1 MEESNSY
8 FRVPDTPA
16 FSSYDEA
23 CDFYRDH
30 CDKGYYKMD
39 IYENISVHKCF
50 EVEDQFVLQLKS
62 TPKKTKFKPKPFKPK
77 PFKSKPFKLQ
87 SSPDNYSEEV
97 KQTVANSRESAA
109 IARNKVE
116 SKPYTL

>member
-1 MEESNSY
+1 MKESNNY
-8 FRVPDTPA
+8 FRVPNTPDFA
-16 FSSYDEA
+16 SYNEA

-50 EVEDQFVLQLKS
+50 KVEDQFVLQLKS
-62 TPKKTKFKPKPFKPK
+62 TPKRGKFTPRPFEGKIIER
-77 PFKSKPFKLQ
+77 SV
-87 SSPDNYSEEV
+87 E